1 MATRKSA
8 KTSKKPASKTK
19 KNADKTKKNAKKS
32 KKSMNKTKKTAKKA
46 SKTSKKP
53 ASLNNELLIAKVATP
68 STGILERMHK
78 RIMDSI
84 QLKHRAE
91 NVIDRPENI
100 HMDVASLD
108 ERSATNAERAKP
120 VILLIHAEWCGHCR
134 NLMPQWNEMSEK
146 LHDQIT
152 IKKIESSDLDHE
164 LNELDRDGIIDTND
178 MKQNVIGY
186 PTIGSINNKTF
197 TPYQGGRSTD
207 ELVAWA
213 DSVMKS
219 LP

>member
-19 KNADKTKKNAKKS
+19 KNVNKTKKPAKKS
-32 KKSMNKTKKTAKKA
+32 KKTVSKTKKATRKA

-53 ASLNNELLIAKVATP
+53 ASRNNELLIAKVATP

-91 NVIDRPENI
+91 NAIDRPENI
-100 HMDVASLD
+100 HMDLASFD
-108 ERSATNAERAKP
+108 EGSATNVDHTKP

-146 LHDQIT
+146 LRDQIT
-152 IKKIESSDLDHE
+152 IKKIESSDLDRE
-164 LNELDRDGIIDTND
+164 LNELDKDGIIDTND